1 MAILEIEGSKEVRF
15 AVRQWYFGPRLS
27 NSYPRR
33 IKLPVRRISSSCKG
47 KGTPKYSSPA
57 RAASSLFVECSK
69 VDRGGPVTFGRRD
82 QVVGLVIKFDD
93 TVVLFG

>member
-33 IKLPVRRISSSCKG
+33 IKLPVRRISSSR
-47 KGTPKYSSPA
+47 KGTPKYCSLA
-57 RAASSLFVECSK
+57 RAASSLFIECGK

-82 QVVGLVIKFDD
+82 QVEGLFIKFDD
-93 TVVLFG
+93 TVVLCG